1 MNPDTEEIGR
11 LVRNINE
18 AWKQGRAEQL
28 HDFFHRDI
36 VMVGPGYQELLRGRA
51 ACVESYREFGANA
64 KVHDHTESEMKI
76 NVWGGT
82 AVCTYKWVM
91 TYERAANA
99 AARRGPTSLYSPAS
113 RASGLRCIA
122 TFISSRPRL
131 DLPFLVNPSSRE
143 FAKFVSLPCFS
154 PGPPKIVK

>member
-91 TYERAANA
+91 TYERAGE
-99 AARRGPTSLYSPAS
+99 R
-113 RASGLRCIA
+113 
-122 TFISSRPRL
+122 
-131 DLPFLVNPSSRE
+131 SRE
-143 FAKFVSLPCFS
+143 TGTDQFVFTREQGKWLAVYRYIYFEPAKA
-154 PGPPKIVK
+154 